1 MSDDIKRVY
10 TGSDV
15 EAMYLED
22 LLKKNGIGSI
32 RRNRLQSSIDAGWAN
47 GSPED
52 STQLYVESSNL
63 ERANELLEEYFKSR
77 K

>member
-15 EAMYLED
+15 EAMYLEEF
-22 LLKKNGIGSI
+22 LKENGIGCI
-32 RRNRLQSSIDAGWAN
+32 RRNSLQSSVDAGWAN

-52 STQLYVESSNL
+52 STQLFVESSNL
-63 ERANELLEEYFKSR
+63 KRANQLLEEYFASR